1 MALILEKDKLL
12 ESIWEY
18 RWHIL
23 EYRMGFAI
31 TILREKQYK
40 QTRGKHKEIQ
50 PVDIIR
56 AKKQGLEKWILDG
69 GFRGYKGVYKWY
81 VSDFEDI
88 IEGHTITPD
97 YFNLH
102 FSRGKDF
109 QDYHTI
115 HNLSYDN
122 LAKLGFALLTYLS
135 RNQPLKK
142 TLYSVQ
148 KEVWETIEELQF
160 NTLKEVSK
168 MHLLSIKG
176 KLKKYIEQEK
186 IIEDV
191 GAITFLQLYTEKEI
205 EYIKDIEK
213 WIFLKRNRAKTEESE
228 IFWNKQYEKFGDM
241 GTGECRKESATEEAV
256 GLWQQNAK
264 NLKGRRDRHRRR
276 FLQSIGIDL
285 EEISY
290 KPKN

>member
-1 MALILEKDKLL
+1 MALILEKDKLI

-18 RWHIL
+18 RWYIL

-40 QTRGKHKEIQ
+40 ETRGKHVDVA
-50 PVDIIR
+50 PRDIIK
-56 AKKQGLEKWILDG
+56 AKKQGLTEWFNLR
-69 GFRGYKGVYKWY
+69 RGYKGIFKWY

-102 FSRGKDF
+102 FTRGEDF
-109 QDYHTI
+109 QDFDTI

-122 LAKLGFALLTYLS
+122 LVKLGFALITYLS
-135 RNQPLKK
+135 RNQQSKK

-160 NTLKEVSK
+160 NTLKEVSE

-191 GAITFLQLYTEKEI
+191 GAITFVQLYTEKEI

-213 WIFLKRNRAKTEESE
+213 WIWLKGNRAKTEESE

-256 GLWQQNAK
+256 ELWRTESK
-264 NLKGRRDRHRRR
+264 NLKGRTKQNRNL
-276 FLQSIGIDL
+276 FLHSIKIHL
-285 EEISY
+285 PNLSY
-290 KPKN
+290 PHK

>member
-1 MALILEKDKLL
+1 MALILEKDKLI

-18 RWHIL
+18 RWYIL

-102 FSRGKDF
+102 FTRGKDF
-109 QDYHTI
+109 QDYLTI
-115 HNLSYDN
+115 HNLNYDS
-122 LAKLGFALLTYLS
+122 LVKLGFALLTYLS

-142 TLYSVQ
+142 TDYSLQ
-148 KEVWETIEELQF
+148 KEVWEIIDELQF
-160 NTLKEVSK
+160 TLLKDIREAG
-168 MHLLSIKG
+168 ITTIRN
-176 KLKKYIEQEK
+176 KLRKWIEQEK
-186 IIEDV
+186 IEEVAGI
-191 GAITFLQLYTEKEI
+191 GTFGQLYVEREMDW
-205 EYIKDIEK
+205 IKDLEK
-213 WIFLKRNRAKTEESE
+213 WIWLKGNRAKTEESE
-228 IFWNKQYEKFGDM
+228 IFWNREYEKFGDM
-241 GTGECRKESATEEAV
+241 GTGECRIQSASEEAAEY
-256 GLWQQNAK
+256 WQSEK
-264 NLKGRRDRHRRR
+264 NLWKPKKNRLR
-276 FLQSIGIDL
+276 FLKSIGIDL
-285 EEISY
+285 TELSY
-290 KPKN
+290 PYQ

>member
-1 MALILEKDKLL
+1 MALILEKDKLI

-18 RWHIL
+18 RWYIL

-40 QTRGKHKEIQ
+40 QTRGKHVDVA
-50 PVDIIR
+50 PRDIIK
-56 AKKQGLEKWILDG
+56 AKKQGLTEWFNLR
-69 GFRGYKGVYKWY
+69 RGYKGIFKWY

-88 IEGHTITPD
+88 IEGYTITPD

-102 FSRGKDF
+102 FTRGKDF
-109 QDYHTI
+109 QDFDTI

-122 LAKLGFALLTYLS
+122 LVKLGFALLTYLS
-135 RNQPLKK
+135 RNQQSKK

-148 KEVWETIEELQF
+148 KEVWETIEKLQF
-160 NTLKEVSK
+160 NTLKEVSE

-191 GAITFLQLYTEKEI
+191 GAITFCQLYTEKEI

-213 WIFLKRNRAKTEESE
+213 WIFLKMNRAKTEESE

-285 EEISY
+285 TELSY
-290 KPKN
+290 FPKN

>member
-18 RWHIL
+18 RWYIL

-102 FSRGKDF
+102 FTRGKDF
-109 QDYHTI
+109 QDYLTI

-122 LAKLGFALLTYLS
+122 LVKLAFALLTYLS

-142 TLYSVQ
+142 TKYSLQ
-148 KEVWETIEELQF
+148 KEVWEIIDELQF
-160 NTLKEVSK
+160 TLLKDIREAGITTIRNKLRKWIEEEKITDYVGGATFGQLYVERENGLDK
-168 MHLLSIKG
+168 RLREMDMAKG
-176 KLKKYIEQEK
+176 K
-186 IIEDV
+186 
-191 GAITFLQLYTEKEI
+191 
-205 EYIKDIEK
+205 
-213 WIFLKRNRAKTEESE
+213 
-228 IFWNKQYEKFGDM
+228 
-241 GTGECRKESATEEAV
+241 
-256 GLWQQNAK
+256 
-264 NLKGRRDRHRRR
+264 
-276 FLQSIGIDL
+276 
-285 EEISY
+285 
-290 KPKN
+290 

>member
-18 RWHIL
+18 RWYIL

-109 QDYHTI
+109 QDYLTI

-122 LAKLGFALLTYLS
+122 LVKLAFALLTYLS

-142 TLYSVQ
+142 TEYSLQ
-148 KEVWETIEELQF
+148 KEVWEIIDELQF
-160 NTLKEVSK
+160 TLLKDIREAGITTIRNKLRKWIKEERITEEAGLQTFSQ
-168 MHLLSIKG
+168 LFAER
-176 KLKKYIEQEK
+176 EQ
-186 IIEDV
+186 DW
-191 GAITFLQLYTEKEI
+191 
-205 EYIKDIEK
+205 IKDLEK
-213 WIFLKRNRAKTEESE
+213 WIWLKGNRAKTEESE
-228 IFWNKQYEKFGDM
+228 IFWNKEYEKFGDM
-241 GTGECRKESATEEAV
+241 GQGICRIKSATDEA
-256 GLWQQNAK
+256 LDYWESEK
-264 NLKGRRDRHRRR
+264 NLWKPKKNRLR
-276 FLQSIGIDL
+276 FLKSIGIDL
-285 EEISY
+285 TELSY
-290 KPKN
+290 FPKN

>member
-102 FSRGKDF
+102 FSRGEDFKD
-109 QDYHTI
+109 YLTI

-122 LAKLGFALLTYLS
+122 LVKLAFALLTYLS

-142 TLYSVQ
+142 TKYSIQ

-160 NTLKEVSK
+160 NTLKEVSQ

-186 IIEDV
+186 ISEEV
-191 GAITFLQLYTEKEI
+191 GFTTFGQLYSAQEI
-205 EYIKDIEK
+205 EYIKEIEK
-213 WIFLKRNRAKTEESE
+213 WIWLKGNRAKTEESQT
-228 IFWNKQYEKFGDM
+228 FWNKEYEKFGDM
-241 GTGECRKESATEEAV
+241 GTGECRVESAIEEAV
-256 GLWQQNAK
+256 ELWQTESK
-264 NLKGRRDRHRRR
+264 NLKGRRNRNRNL
-276 FLQSIGIDL
+276 FLHSIKIHL
-285 EEISY
+285 PNLSY
-290 KPKN
+290 PQK